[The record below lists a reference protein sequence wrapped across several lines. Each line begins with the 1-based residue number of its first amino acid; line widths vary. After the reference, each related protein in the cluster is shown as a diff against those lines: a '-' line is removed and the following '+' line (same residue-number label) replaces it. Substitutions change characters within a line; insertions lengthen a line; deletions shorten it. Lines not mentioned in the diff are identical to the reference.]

1 MRRER
6 GFTLIEILFAIFI
19 GLILMGAAYVAMTS
33 GYQTSAGVERKVSA
47 QQDVRAALQVMG
59 LELSMASYNPNY
71 VSGIWQG
78 LPLVGSTCAAA
89 PPANLAYKGIQVA
102 TPTSIM
108 VEMDLGENNAVGND
122 HGEIVLYNYDP
133 VNQYIT
139 RETINCKEGG
149 VDVTRGAGAD
159 QPFLGS
165 SGAPGQ
171 PRGVRVI
178 NGGPGGLGI
187 PVFRYF
193 NAVGDPANELHPDVN
208 PGDIPNIRR
217 VDITLAVRTDE
228 VDPSTKQRRQMIY
241 STSVFVRNHAI
252 IQ

>member
-1 MRRER
+1 MKREN

-33 GYQTSAGVERKVSA
+33 GQQTSAGVERKVSA
-47 QQDVRAALQVMG
+47 QQDMRAALQVMG
-59 LELSMASYNPNY
+59 LELSMGSYNPNY
-71 VSGIWQG
+71 INGLWQALPAMGGNCAVSANQG
-78 LPLVGSTCAAA
+78 
-89 PPANLAYKGIQVA
+89 YRGIQLA
-102 TPTSIM
+102 DGNSIL
-108 VEMDLGENNAVGND
+108 VEMDVGESDLVGD
-122 HGEIVLYNYDP
+122 QQGEMVLYTYDP
-133 VNQYIT
+133 VNQYIS
-139 RETINCKEGG
+139 RETINCIGAG
-149 VDVTRGAGAD
+149 PHRGPGAD

-193 NAVGDPANELHPDVN
+193 DAVGDPATELN
-208 PGDIPNIRR
+208 PGGNPAVIPQIRR
-217 VDITLAVRTDE
+217 IHITLAVQTDE
-228 VDPSTKQRRQMIY
+228 VDPSTRQPRRMIY

-252 IQ
+252 N